1 MSQTNQLIR
10 LGMIAVFSV
19 GCFLGLHIQQADA
32 QRVKSA
38 RTVFS
43 KSWNRWNVRM
53 GRKNVRLRTVFSKSW
68 NRWRARVGRKNVN
81 IRTVFSKSWNR
92 WRITW
97 RGGRAEL
104 RTVFSKSWNRWRL
117 TVRYKRGRRYVTK
130 RFNIRTVFS
139 KSWNRWRI
147 TGSGRASVRTVFSK
161 SWNRWRINDRLK
173 GIPAP
178 ARLAAIFPCIM
189 SGPIFS
195 KQRRRR

>member
-53 GRKNVRLRTVFSKSW
+53 GRKNVR
-68 NRWRARVGRKNVN
+68 
-81 IRTVFSKSWNR
+81 
-92 WRITW
+92 
-97 RGGRAEL
+97 L

>member
-1 MSQTNQLIR
+1 
-10 LGMIAVFSV
+10 MIAVFSV

-68 NRWRARVGRKNVN
+68 NRWR
-81 IRTVFSKSWNR
+81 
-92 WRITW
+92 
-97 RGGRAEL
+97 
-104 RTVFSKSWNRWRL
+104 
-117 TVRYKRGRRYVTK
+117 
-130 RFNIRTVFS
+130 
-139 KSWNRWRI
+139 
-147 TGSGRASVRTVFSK
+147 
-161 SWNRWRINDRLK
+161 INDRLK